1 MFDMHAEVILF
12 LQKKKKK
19 VKNINK
25 NFSPRNI

>member
-12 LQKKKKK
+12 LQKKKK